1 MSHSCRRLQ
10 DNNAKGNEDRTGLAH
25 EVSEGDKDSV
35 RKWVME
41 NLSNILA
48 KFLSSFCS
56 YPKNPGKVELKEN
69 LLIF

>member
-25 EVSEGDKDSV
+25 EVSEADKDSV

-41 NLSNILA
+41 NLSWPIFWPRFCLHSVPTPRTWA
-48 KFLSSFCS
+48 KL
-56 YPKNPGKVELKEN
+56 N
-69 LLIF
+69 

>member
-25 EVSEGDKDSV
+25 EVSEGGKDSV

-41 NLSNILA
+41 T
-48 KFLSSFCS
+48 
-56 YPKNPGKVELKEN
+56 
-69 LLIF
+69 LIFWPRFCLHSVPTPRTWAKLN